1 MEKSFISRIKSL
13 FRADTPYLITRSF
26 SLRMLPLSFLAGIF
40 ICIAIPASYYY
51 LGRANAG
58 RQAAVHANYIAS
70 IFREVLEKH
79 PLAWKEEINTQL
91 AVANITRIEI
101 FDRNNNLIA
110 ELTSGSLPA
119 HRWSMVASEQKVT
132 YGGSIYA
139 LVKVGISLEKLQ
151 NQTLMLLLFSLAC
164 GTFEGIALFLLPIF
178 KIQDAEEQ
186 INRSH
191 RKLLDEQQKLKTS
204 EEKFRTFFE
213 FAPDGTVI
221 STASGRILSCNHA
234 FREMFQIDEKDFRSR
249 NAKDFYFDPRARER
263 LLAELFEVGEVKNM
277 EVVFRKKD
285 GSELPALVSMKLFS
299 SRIIKEEDGLPENEN
314 VLLQTI
320 IRDISEKKEVEKQ
333 LAQAHKLQSIG
344 LLAGGVAHD
353 FNNILS
359 GMMGYAGLIR
369 LQTPADKDVH
379 QYAKIIEKAAIR
391 GSDLTRKLLAFA
403 RGGKYLIE
411 DVNLN
416 EIAEEVLEI
425 LAHTIE
431 KKIVILKDFDPDLRN
446 VRADASQMNQ
456 VLLNLCI
463 NARDAMTGR
472 DRCELLIKTFSVNLQ
487 KRNFST
493 GEVCQPGEYVGI
505 SVSDTGSGMSQDL
518 LSKIFDPFFSTKGK
532 GQGTGL
538 GLSMVYGII
547 RNHDGYIDVISKP
560 GKGSTFVIYLPAALA
575 REAGRGD
582 KAAGP
587 DKKYAGETPG
597 GTETILLVD
606 DEAEVRN
613 FTKVLLGEKGYHVLL
628 AEDGEDA
635 VAVYRTNRD
644 TIDLV
649 LLDMIMPK
657 KNGAEVFYELRKM
670 NPEVKVIIVSGFSMD
685 YQARQLL
692 KDGAAAFIQKPYRTD
707 KLLLAIRELF
717 AQQQPGRH

>member
-1 MEKSFISRIKSL
+1 MEKPFISRIKSL
-13 FRADTPYLITRSF
+13 FLANTPYLITRSF

-51 LGRANAG
+51 LGRTNAV

-70 IFREVLEKH
+70 IFREVLEQH
-79 PLAWKEEINTQL
+79 PLTWKEEINSQV
-91 AVANITRIEI
+91 AVTNINRIEI
-101 FDRNNNLIA
+101 FDRNNSLIA
-110 ELTSGSLPA
+110 QLTSGSLPA
-119 HRWSMVASEQKVT
+119 HRWSMVSSEQKVT

-139 LVKVGISLEKLQ
+139 LVKVGISLEELE

-164 GTFEGIALFLLPIF
+164 GTLEGIALFLLPFF
-178 KIQDAEEQ
+178 KIQEVEEQ

-191 RKLLDEQQKLKTS
+191 QKLLDEQQKLKTS

-221 STASGRILSCNHA
+221 STASGRILSGNHA
-234 FREMFQIDEKDFRSR
+234 FREMFQIDEKELRSK
-249 NAKDFYFDPRARER
+249 NAKDLYFDPGAREK
-263 LLAELFEVGEVKNM
+263 LLVELFEVGEVKNI
-277 EVVFRKKD
+277 EVIFKKKD
-285 GSELPALVSMKLFS
+285 GSELPALVSIKLFS
-299 SRIIKEEDGLPENEN
+299 SRILKEEVGLLENEN
-314 VLLQTI
+314 ALMQTI

-359 GMMGYAGLIR
+359 GIMGYAGLIR
-369 LQTPADKDVH
+369 IQTPADKDVH
-379 QYAKIIEKAAIR
+379 QYAKIIEKATIK

-411 DVNLN
+411 DVNIN
-416 EIAEEVLEI
+416 EIAEDVLEI

-431 KKIVILKDFDPDLRN
+431 KKIVISKDFDPDLLN

-463 NARDAMTGR
+463 NARDAMAGL
-472 DRCELLIKTFSVNLQ
+472 DRCELLIKTFTIHLE
-487 KRNFST
+487 KRTFST
-493 GEVCQPGEYVGI
+493 GDMCQSGEYVAI
-505 SVSDTGSGMSQDL
+505 AVTDTGSGMRRDL
-518 LSKIFDPFFSTKGK
+518 LPKIFDPFFSTKEK

-547 RNHDGYIDVISKP
+547 RNHDGYIDVNSEP
-560 GKGSTFVIYLPAALA
+560 GKGSTFVIYLPAASA
-575 REAGRGD
+575 RATGRD

-587 DKKYAGETPG
+587 DKKYARETPG

-606 DEAEVRN
+606 DEAVVRDLN
-613 FTKVLLGEKGYHVLL
+613 KVLLEKKGYNVLS
-628 AEDGEDA
+628 AEDGEEA
-635 VAVYRTNRD
+635 ISVYRSNRD
-644 TIDLV
+644 KIDLV

-657 KNGAEVFYELRKM
+657 KNGAEVFYELKKM
-670 NPEVKVIIVSGFSMD
+670 NPDVKVIIVSGFSMD

-692 KDGAAAFIQKPYRTD
+692 KDGAYAFIQKPCRTD
-707 KLLLAIRELF
+707 KFLMIIRELF
-717 AQQQPGRH
+717 SKLQ

>member
-1 MEKSFISRIKSL
+1 MEKLFISRIKNL
-13 FRADTPYLITRSF
+13 FVTDTPYQITRSF
-26 SLRMLPLSFLAGIF
+26 SLRMLPLSLLAGIF
-40 ICIAIPASYYY
+40 ICVAIPASYYY
-51 LGRANAG
+51 LGRADAS

-70 IFREVLEKH
+70 IFREIVEQH
-79 PLAWKEEINTQL
+79 PLTWKKEINAKL
-91 AVANITRIEI
+91 DVAQITRIEI
-101 FDRNNNLIA
+101 FDRNNRQIA
-110 ELTSGSLPA
+110 ELTSGNPPA
-119 HRWSMVASEQKVT
+119 HPWSIVSSGQKVT

-151 NQTLMLLLFSLAC
+151 NQTIMLLLFSLAC
-164 GTFEGIALFLLPIF
+164 GTLEGIALFLLPIF

-191 RKLLDEQQKLKTS
+191 RKLLDEQQKLQTS

-221 STASGRILSCNHA
+221 STASGKILSCNQA
-234 FREMFQIDEKDFRSR
+234 YREMFQIHDKEFHSKS
-249 NAKDFYFDPRARER
+249 AKDFYFDPRARDR
-263 LLAELFEVGEVKNM
+263 LLAQLFEVGEVKNI
-277 EVVFRKKD
+277 EVVFRKRN
-285 GSELPALVSMKLFS
+285 GTELPALVSMRLFS
-299 SRIIKEEDGLPENEN
+299 SRIMKEEDGLLENEN
-314 VLLQTI
+314 ALIQTT

-359 GMMGYAGLIR
+359 GIMGYAGLIR
-369 LQTPADKDVH
+369 IQTPADKDVH
-379 QYAKIIEKAAIR
+379 QYAKIIEKAAIK
-391 GSDLTRKLLAFA
+391 GSELTKKLLAFA

-416 EIAEEVLEI
+416 EIAEDVLEI
-425 LAHTIE
+425 MAHTIE
-431 KKIVILKDFDPDLRN
+431 KKIVISKDFDPDLLN

-463 NARDAMTGR
+463 NARDAMKGL
-472 DRCELLIKTFSVNLQ
+472 DRCELLIKTFTIYLE
-487 KRNFST
+487 KRSFST
-493 GEVCQPGEYVGI
+493 GDVCQPGEYVGI
-505 SVSDTGSGMSQDL
+505 AVSDSGSGMRRDL
-518 LSKIFDPFFSTKGK
+518 LPKIFDPFFSTKEK

-547 RNHDGYIDVISKP
+547 RNHDGYIDVNSEP
-560 GKGSTFVIYLPAALA
+560 GKGSTFVIYLPAASA
-575 REAGRGD
+575 WETGRD
-582 KAAGP
+582 KVAGP
-587 DKKYAGETPG
+587 DKKTAGETPG

-606 DEAEVRN
+606 DEAVVRN
-613 FTKVLLGEKGYHVLL
+613 FTQVLLGEKGYNVLL

-635 VAVYRTNRD
+635 IAVYMTNPD

-657 KNGAEVFYELRKM
+657 KNGTEVFYELKKI
-670 NPEVKVIIVSGFSMD
+670 NPDVKVIIVSGFSMD
-685 YQARQLL
+685 YQAQQLL
-692 KDGAAAFIQKPYRTD
+692 KDGAYTFIQKPYRTD

-717 AQQQPGRH
+717 A

>member
-1 MEKSFISRIKSL
+1 MEKLFISRIKSL
-13 FRADTPYLITRSF
+13 FRADTPYLVTRSF
-26 SLRMLPLSFLAGIF
+26 SVRMLPLSFLAGIF

-51 LGRANAG
+51 LGRTDAG
-58 RQAAVHANYIAS
+58 RQAAVHANYTAS

-79 PLAWKEEINTQL
+79 PLDWKEKINAQL

-110 ELTSGSLPA
+110 ELTSGTLPA

-139 LVKVGISLEKLQ
+139 LVKVGISLEDLE

-164 GTFEGIALFLLPIF
+164 GTLEGIALFLLPVF
-178 KIQDAEEQ
+178 KIQDVEEQ

-191 RKLLDEQQKLKTS
+191 QKLLDEQQKLQAS

-221 STASGRILSCNHA
+221 STASGRLFSCNHA
-234 FREMFQIDEKDFRSR
+234 FREMFQIDEKDLRSK
-249 NAKDFYFDPRARER
+249 NAKDFYYDPRARDR

-299 SRIIKEEDGLPENEN
+299 SRIIKEEDGFLENEN
-314 VLLQTI
+314 ALLQTI

-379 QYAKIIEKAAIR
+379 QYAKVIEKAAIR
-391 GSDLTRKLLAFA
+391 GSELTRKLLAFA

-463 NARDAMTGR
+463 NARDAMTGL
-472 DRCELLIKTFSVNLQ
+472 DRCELLIKTFTVCLE
-487 KRNFST
+487 KRSFST
-493 GEVCQPGEYVGI
+493 GDVCQPGEYVGI
-505 SVSDTGSGMSQDL
+505 AVSDTGAGMSRNL
-518 LSKIFDPFFSTKGK
+518 LSKIFDPFFSTKEK

-547 RNHDGYIDVISKP
+547 RNHDGYIDVISEP
-560 GKGSTFVIYLPAALA
+560 GKGSTFVIYLPAAPA
-575 REAGRGD
+575 GEAGRD
-582 KAAGP
+582 KTAGS
-587 DKKYAGETPG
+587 DKRYAGEIPG
-597 GTETILLVD
+597 GTETILLID
-606 DEAEVRN
+606 DEAVVRD
-613 FTKVLLGEKGYHVLL
+613 FTKVLLGEKGYNVLL

-635 VAVYRTNRD
+635 ISVYRTYRD

-685 YQARQLL
+685 YQAQKLL
-692 KDGAAAFIQKPYRTD
+692 NDGAFAFIQKPYRTD
-707 KLLLAIRELF
+707 KLLFAIREVF
-717 AQQQPGRH
+717 AQLVTN

>member
-13 FRADTPYLITRSF
+13 FLADTPYLITRSF

-51 LGRANAG
+51 LGRIDAG

-70 IFREVLEKH
+70 IFREVVEKH
-79 PLAWKEEINTQL
+79 PLTWKEEINSKL
-91 AVANITRIEI
+91 AVTNITRIEI
-101 FDRNNNLIA
+101 FDRNTSPIA
-110 ELTSGSLPA
+110 ELTPGSLPA
-119 HRWSMVASEQKVT
+119 HLWSIVSSEQKVT

-139 LVKVGISLEKLQ
+139 LVKVGISLEELE

-164 GTFEGIALFLLPIF
+164 GTLEGIALFLLPVF

-186 INRSH
+186 ITRSH
-191 RKLLDEQQKLKTS
+191 QKLLDEQQKLKTS

-213 FAPDGTVI
+213 FAPDGTAV
-221 STASGRILSCNHA
+221 STTSGRILSCNHA
-234 FREMFQIDEKDFRSR
+234 FREMFQIDEEDLRSK
-249 NAKDFYFDPRARER
+249 NAADFYFDPGVRDK
-263 LLAELFEVGEVKNM
+263 LLVELFEVGEVKNR
-277 EVVFRKKD
+277 EVVFRKKN

-299 SRIIKEEDGLPENEN
+299 SRIIKQEDGLQENEN
-314 VLLQTI
+314 TLMQTI
-320 IRDISEKKEVEKQ
+320 IRDISEKKEAERQ

-369 LQTPADKDVH
+369 AQTPADNDVH
-379 QYAKIIEKAAIR
+379 RYAQIIEKAAAR
-391 GSDLTRKLLAFA
+391 GSELTRKLLAFA
-403 RGGKYLIE
+403 RGGKYLLE
-411 DVNLN
+411 DINLN

-425 LAHTIE
+425 LARTIE
-431 KKIVILKDFDPDLRN
+431 KKIIILKDFAPDLRN
-446 VRADASQMNQ
+446 VRADASQMHQ

-463 NARDAMTGR
+463 NARDAMAGL
-472 DRCELLIKTFSVNLQ
+472 DRCELLIKTFTVHLK
-487 KRNFST
+487 KRSFST
-493 GEVCQPGEYVGI
+493 GDVCQPGEYVGI
-505 SVSDTGSGMSQDL
+505 AVSDTGSGMSLDL
-518 LSKIFDPFFSTKGK
+518 LSRIFDPFFSTKEK

-547 RNHDGYIDVISKP
+547 RNHDGYIDVISEP
-560 GKGSTFVIYLPAALA
+560 GKGSTFVIYLPSALA
-575 REAGRGD
+575 GEAGRD
-582 KAAGP
+582 KTAGP

-597 GTETILLVD
+597 GTETILLIE
-606 DEAEVRN
+606 DEAVVRD
-613 FTKVLLGEKGYHVLL
+613 FTKALLGKKGYNVLS
-628 AEDGEDA
+628 AEDGEDGIS
-635 VAVYRTNRD
+635 VYRTNRD

-670 NPEVKVIIVSGFSMD
+670 NPDVKVIIVSGFSMD

-692 KDGAAAFIQKPYRTD
+692 KDGANAFIQKPYRTD
-707 KLLLAIRELF
+707 KLLFAIREVF
-717 AQQQPGRH
+717 AQLVTN

>member
-13 FRADTPYLITRSF
+13 FLADTPYLITRSF

-40 ICIAIPASYYY
+40 ICVAIPASYYY
-51 LGRANAG
+51 LGRTDTV
-58 RQAAVHANYIAS
+58 RQAALHANYIAS
-70 IFREVLEKH
+70 VFREVVEKH
-79 PLAWKEEINTQL
+79 PLTWKEEINSQL

-101 FDRNNNLIA
+101 FDRNNSLIA

-119 HRWSMVASEQKVT
+119 HLWSMVFSEQKVT

-139 LVKVGISLEKLQ
+139 LVKVGISLEELEY
-151 NQTLMLLLFSLAC
+151 QTLMLLLFSLAC
-164 GTFEGIALFLLPIF
+164 GTLEGIALFLLPVF
-178 KIQDAEEQ
+178 KIQEVEEQ

-191 RKLLDEQQKLKTS
+191 QKLLDEQQKLQAS

-213 FAPDGTVI
+213 FAPDGTLI
-221 STASGRILSCNHA
+221 STASGRILSSNHA
-234 FREMFQIDEKDFRSR
+234 FREMFQIDEEDLRSK
-249 NAKDFYFDPRARER
+249 NAKELYFDPGARDK
-263 LLAELFEVGEVKNM
+263 LLVELFEVGEVKNM

-285 GSELPALVSMKLFS
+285 GSELPALISMKLFS
-299 SRIIKEEDGLPENEN
+299 SRIMKQEDGLLENEN
-314 VLLQTI
+314 ALMQTI

-359 GMMGYAGLIR
+359 GMMGYASLIR
-369 LQTPADKDVH
+369 VQTPADNDVH
-379 QYAKIIEKAAIR
+379 QYAQIIEKAAVR
-391 GSDLTRKLLAFA
+391 GSELTRKLLAFA

-416 EIAEEVLEI
+416 EIADEVLGI

-431 KKIVILKDFDPDLRN
+431 KKIVIIKDLDPDLRN
-446 VRADASQMNQ
+446 VRADASQMHQ

-463 NARDAMTGR
+463 NARDAMAGL
-472 DRCELLIKTFSVNLQ
+472 DRCELLIKTFTIHLE
-487 KRNFST
+487 KRIFST
-493 GEVCQPGEYVGI
+493 GDVCQPGEYTGI
-505 SVSDTGSGMSQDL
+505 AVSDTGSGMSRDL
-518 LSKIFDPFFSTKGK
+518 LSKIFDPFFSTKEK

-547 RNHDGYIDVISKP
+547 RNHDGYIDVISEP
-560 GKGSTFVIYLPAALA
+560 GKGSTFVIYLPAAPA
-575 REAGRGD
+575 GEAVSD

-587 DKKYAGETPG
+587 DKEYAGETPG
-597 GTETILLVD
+597 GTETILLID
-606 DEAEVRN
+606 DEAVVN
-613 FTKVLLGEKGYHVLL
+613 DLTKVILGGKGYNVLS
-628 AEDGEDA
+628 AEDGEEA
-635 VAVYRTNRD
+635 ISVYRTNRD
-644 TIDLV
+644 KIDLV

-657 KNGAEVFYELRKM
+657 KNGAEVFYELKKM
-670 NPEVKVIIVSGFSMD
+670 NPDVKVIIVSGFSLD

-692 KDGAAAFIQKPYRTD
+692 KDGAYDFIQKPYRTD

-717 AQQQPGRH
+717 SKLQSR